1 MRRTTLRNRLN
12 QRLLHQIGFIAR
24 VETGFF
30 RRHPRLIGAAVL
42 VAMIP
47 SIYLLIYLSSIWDP
61 VAQAGALPVGI
72 VNLDSGYTYRDQ
84 SFNIGK
90 DVTTKLNEKSQFG
103 YRNID
108 RVEDARQQV
117 RQGKLAFTL
126 LIPPDFSA
134 NAIPGLSAGGGQ
146 LTVYTSAGNNYE
158 SAVLARQFAKAL
170 GEEVNDTLNAQRWAL
185 VLRASA
191 GSQQSVDRLRDGVG
205 QLRQGAKDLVRGVDE
220 AANAGNSVK
229 QGSQRLREGVQKL
242 TDGTQQLGAGVK
254 AIESGLP
261 PADDVRQMRV
271 AADALAAGHLELD
284 KGMKELRAG
293 SQRLLH
299 GVEGYKAEANGSVFV
314 PARVSETLD
323 QLSTGIMQ
331 LDSGLGQA
339 QQGQQQLS
347 QGDTQLSAAVRPLV
361 FGVRDLRA
369 NLRTMISKL
378 PEDQQLEQLRSGSTE
393 LSQGTVKL
401 SDGLQKLREGS
412 QYLAAGT
419 ELLLTELPAR
429 VQTLEGSA
437 EGLAHSVSPVL
448 EIDAEVPNHGSGFA
462 PNIISLSLW
471 LGAGIA
477 VFLIRVRTLP
487 HMARGFSPLGQFVG
501 KAMVPMVISVMQA
514 LLVMVTLLWV
524 LGVTVR
530 DPVAFALML
539 LSSTLAFL
547 FIVFALARAFGDA
560 GKAMAMILLALQLS
574 ASGGVLPV
582 ELSGTLYAKISP
594 WLPITW
600 VVKGMKAAMFDAYE
614 GNWQTPFLLTT
625 LVAFVAAVIACW
637 VGRWQYASLRAMRPA
652 LDL

>member
-1 MRRTTLRNRLN
+1 MPRTTLRHRLN

-24 VETGFF
+24 VEAGFF
-30 RRHPRLIGAAVL
+30 RRYPRLLGAAVL
-42 VAMIP
+42 VAIIP

-84 SFNIGK
+84 SFNIGQ
-90 DVTTKLNEKSQFG
+90 DVTHKLQEKNQFG
-103 YRNID
+103 YRQLP
-108 RVEDARQQV
+108 RAEDARAQV
-117 RQGKLAFTL
+117 RQGKLAFAL

-158 SAVLARQFAKAL
+158 SAVLAGQFAKGL
-170 GEEVNDTLNAQRWAL
+170 GEEVNDALNAQRWAL

-220 AANAGNSVK
+220 AANAGNNVK
-229 QGSQRLREGVQKL
+229 LGTQRLREGVQKL
-242 TDGTQQLGAGVK
+242 ADGTQQLGSGVK

-261 PADDVRQMRV
+261 PVDDVRQVRV
-271 AADALAAGHLELD
+271 AADALAAGHQEFD
-284 KGMKELRAG
+284 KGLKDLRTG
-293 SQRLLH
+293 SQKLLQ
-299 GVEGYKAEANGSVFV
+299 GVEGYKAEAGASMFA
-314 PARVSETLD
+314 PARMTEGLE
-323 QLSTGIMQ
+323 QLASGIMQ
-331 LDSGLGQA
+331 LDTGLGQA
-339 QQGQQQLS
+339 QQGHQQLS
-347 QGDTQLSAAVRPLV
+347 QGATQLSAAIRPLV

-378 PEDQQLEQLRSGSTE
+378 PEDQQLEQVRSGSTE

-419 ELLLTELPAR
+419 ELLLSELPAS
-429 VQTLEGSA
+429 VQAIEGSA

-448 EIDAEVPNHGSGFA
+448 EVDAEVPNHGSGFA
-462 PNIISLSLW
+462 PNIIPLSLW

-487 HMARGFSPLGQFVG
+487 HMTRGFSPVSQFVG
-501 KAMVPMVISVMQA
+501 KALLPAGISVVQA
-514 LLVMVTLLWV
+514 LLVMATLLFV

-530 DPVAFALML
+530 HPGAFALML
-539 LSSTLAFL
+539 LSATLAFV
-547 FIVFALARAFGDA
+547 FMVFALARAFGDA
-560 GKAMAMILLALQLS
+560 GKAMAMILLALQVS

-582 ELSGTLYAKISP
+582 ELSGSLYAQISP
-594 WLPITW
+594 WLPMTW

-614 GNWQTPFLLTT
+614 GDWQTPFMLTT

-637 VGRWQYASLRAMRPA
+637 VGRWQYANLRAMRPA

>member
-1 MRRTTLRNRLN
+1 MRRTSFRNRLH
-12 QRLLHQIGFIAR
+12 QRVFHQIGFIAQ
-24 VETGFF
+24 VEAGFF
-30 RRHPRLIGAAVL
+30 RRYPRLIAAAL
-42 VAMIP
+42 VVALIP
-47 SIYLLIYLSSIWDP
+47 SVYLLIYLSSIWDP
-61 VAQAGALPVGI
+61 VAQASALPVGI
-72 VNLDSGYTYRDQ
+72 VNLDGGYTYRDQ
-84 SFNIGK
+84 SFNIGQ
-90 DVTTKLNEKSQFG
+90 DVTTKLQEKNQFG
-103 YRNID
+103 YRKID

-117 RQGKLAFTL
+117 RQGKLAFAL

-158 SAVLARQFAKAL
+158 SAILARQFAKAL
-170 GEEVNDTLNAQRWAL
+170 GEEVNDALNAQRWAL

-242 TDGTQQLGAGVK
+242 ADGTQQLGSGVK

-261 PADDVRQMRV
+261 PPDDVRQVRV
-271 AADALAAGHLELD
+271 AADALAAGHQELD
-284 KGMKELRAG
+284 KGLKELRSG
-293 SQRLLH
+293 SQRLLQ
-299 GVEGYKAEANGSVFV
+299 GVEGYRAEASGSVFV
-314 PARVSETLD
+314 PSRVSETLD
-323 QLSTGIMQ
+323 QLSAGISQ
-331 LDSGLGQA
+331 LDTGLGQA
-339 QQGQQQLS
+339 QQGQQQLA
-347 QGDTQLSAAVRPLV
+347 QGSTQLSAAIRPLV

-401 SDGLQKLREGS
+401 SDGLLKLREGS

-462 PNIISLSLW
+462 PNIIPLSLW

-487 HMARGFSPLGQFVG
+487 HMTRGFSPVGQFVG
-501 KAMVPMVISVMQA
+501 KALLPVVISVVQA
-514 LLVMVTLLWV
+514 LLVMGTLYGV
-524 LGVTVR
+524 LGVTVLY
-530 DPVAFALML
+530 PGAFALML
-539 LSSTLAFL
+539 FSATLAFV
-547 FIVFALARAFGDA
+547 FMVFALARAFGDA
-560 GKAMAMILLALQLS
+560 GKAMAMILLALQVS

-582 ELSGTLYAKISP
+582 ELSGTLYAQISP
-594 WLPITW
+594 WLPMTW
-600 VVKGMKAAMFDAYE
+600 VVKGIKAAMFGAFE
-614 GNWQTPFLLTT
+614 GDWLTPFMLTS
-625 LVAFVAAVIACW
+625 LVALVAAMIACW
-637 VGRWQYASLRAMRPA
+637 VGRWQFASLRAMRPA